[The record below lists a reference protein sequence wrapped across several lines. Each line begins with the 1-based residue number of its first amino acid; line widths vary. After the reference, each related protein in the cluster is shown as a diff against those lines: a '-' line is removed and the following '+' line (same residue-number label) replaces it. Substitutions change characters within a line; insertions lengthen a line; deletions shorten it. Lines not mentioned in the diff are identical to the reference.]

1 MDSRYED
8 NMLSQIE
15 QNLSNNISENLFLT
29 GKVFENSKTLTKK
42 KYLQEQE
49 KTAHSNNNDAGEY
62 PLVSTD
68 YISNTPAA
76 ISRAEYIRQA
86 REACL
91 RQLSNN
97 QLYVRP
103 YELNYPDTDTGT
115 VSTGQGKK
123 TGRFKLLSY
132 ATNHAGDSDEENP
145 REIAAFRS
153 LIIRTVCAIIIFISL
168 FTIDK
173 FKFNIGDITYGMI
186 REYITGKDSLK
197 ALEDVIVAWLK

>member
-29 GKVFENSKTLTKK
+29 GKVFENSKSLTKK

-49 KTAHSNNNDAGEY
+49 QAKENTNTDDREY

-68 YISNTPAA
+68 YINNTPAA
-76 ISRAEYIRQA
+76 VSRAEYIRQA

-97 QLYVRP
+97 QLYVKP
-103 YELNYPDTDTGT
+103 YELNFPDPNTDAADTGHN
-115 VSTGQGKK
+115 KR
-123 TGRFKLLSY
+123 TGRIRLFSLGSHY
-132 ATNHAGDSDEENP
+132 TGDSEEDNP
-145 REIAAFRS
+145 QEIAAFRA
-153 LIIRTVCAIIIFISL
+153 LIIRTVFAIVLFISL
-168 FTIDK
+168 FVLDK
-173 FKFNIGDITYGMI
+173 FKINLGKITYSMI
-186 REYITGKDSLK
+186 REYISGSDALK
-197 ALEDVIVAWLK
+197 ALEDVIVAWFK